1 MPVCAVGCVPVRGVS
16 VCVCVHGIARG
27 AESRRRHWGRAG
39 PPPGSGHPGV
49 PAHTAPRHRPPP
61 WCRLT
66 SEYDYESGEWMR
78 RRSVGASLGG
88 FSHLSL
94 AALPGRRRGI
104 APGRRGSRSIRHRV
118 FGNTPR
124 RERIFYDDYASVAL
138 ETGEIS
144 VLTTAPPI
152 ITVYRR
158 VVKPSPTIVRSNS
171 VISRTPIPL
180 DNPYGK

>member
-1 MPVCAVGCVPVRGVS
+1 MRGVS

-104 APGRRGSRSIRHRV
+104 APGRRGSRSITIV

-124 RERIFYDDYASVAL
+124 RERVFYDDYASVAL
-138 ETGEIS
+138 ETGDIS
-144 VLTTAPPI
+144 VLTTAPPHHNCI
-152 ITVYRR
+152 FRR
-158 VVKPSPTIVRSNS
+158 GGRGAGDEMRGMGMRGVPQGEKGNHSGR
-171 VISRTPIPL
+171 RTST
-180 DNPYGK
+180 G

>member
-1 MPVCAVGCVPVRGVS
+1 MLVCAVGCVPVRGVS

-49 PAHTAPRHRPPP
+49 PAHTAPRHWPPP

-104 APGRRGSRSIRHRV
+104 APSRRGSRSITIV
-118 FGNTPR
+118 FGTTR
-124 RERIFYDDYASVAL
+124 HVARGFFTTTTASLAL
-138 ETGEIS
+138 ESGEIS

-152 ITVYRR
+152 ISVYRR

>member
-1 MPVCAVGCVPVRGVS
+1 MPVCVVGCVPVRGVS

-49 PAHTAPRHRPPP
+49 PAHTAPRHRR
-61 WCRLT
+61 CRLT

-104 APGRRGSRSIRHRV
+104 APGRRGSRSIRHRIRKHATSRED
-118 FGNTPR
+118 FLR
-124 RERIFYDDYASVAL
+124 RLRLCCSGDWRDIRAHDSAPHHNCISQSS
-138 ETGEIS
+138 ETLPYNCKVKFCNIAHAH
-144 VLTTAPPI
+144 TT
-152 ITVYRR
+152 
-158 VVKPSPTIVRSNS
+158 
-171 VISRTPIPL
+171 
-180 DNPYGK
+180 G

>member
-1 MPVCAVGCVPVRGVS
+1 MPVCVVGCVPVRGVS

-104 APGRRGSRSIRHRV
+104 APGRRGSRSIRHRIRKHATSRED
-118 FGNTPR
+118 FLR
-124 RERIFYDDYASVAL
+124 RLRLCCSGDWRDIRAHDSAPHHNCISQSS
-138 ETGEIS
+138 ETLSYNCKVKFCNIAHAH
-144 VLTTAPPI
+144 TT
-152 ITVYRR
+152 
-158 VVKPSPTIVRSNS
+158 
-171 VISRTPIPL
+171 
-180 DNPYGK
+180 G

>member
-104 APGRRGSRSIRHRV
+104 APGRRGSRSITIV

-124 RERIFYDDYASVAL
+124 RERVFYDDYRLCCSGDWRDIRSHDSAPHHNCILQSS
-138 ETGEIS
+138 ETLPYNCKVKFCNIAHAH
-144 VLTTAPPI
+144 TT
-152 ITVYRR
+152 
-158 VVKPSPTIVRSNS
+158 
-171 VISRTPIPL
+171 
-180 DNPYGK
+180 G